1 MIIDQ
6 PQEEV
11 VMTLKNGK
19 VVEISKAEAVEYQEI
34 TRQLQVL
41 RNHVDL
47 VILYCLMIEIA
58 IETQAII
65 QVVEKIV
72 LKTHK
77 VPTVIIQGQMV
88 EEIIKRIKTELHLV
102 DLQLKIVEGL
112 MINLS
117 LIM

>member
-19 VVEISKAEAVEYQEI
+19 VAVISKAEAVECQEI

-47 VILYCLMIEIA
+47 VIL
-58 IETQAII
+58 
-65 QVVEKIV
+65 
-72 LKTHK
+72 
-77 VPTVIIQGQMV
+77 
-88 EEIIKRIKTELHLV
+88 
-102 DLQLKIVEGL
+102 
-112 MINLS
+112 S
-117 LIM
+117 

>member
-41 RNHVDL
+41 RNHVD
-47 VILYCLMIEIA
+47 
-58 IETQAII
+58 
-65 QVVEKIV
+65 
-72 LKTHK
+72 
-77 VPTVIIQGQMV
+77 
-88 EEIIKRIKTELHLV
+88 
-102 DLQLKIVEGL
+102 
-112 MINLS
+112 
-117 LIM
+117 